1 MSQIIFNWESE
12 IDCIFTNEK
21 IPIDSLGRTT
31 LAKFLDIHL
40 QKYKHTSYVLNLN
53 GDWGAGKTYFI
64 KRWANSIQ
72 HKHPTVY
79 FDAWANDF
87 HNDPLVL
94 VVSQIIEQVSNLI
107 TGTGQKAK
115 KEKLIN
121 TTTNLFKAVAPE
133 LSKSLV
139 KSLLRIDIDEI
150 NGKVEEAHNSDKDF
164 ANIASAAT
172 KGLLQL
178 HNKQA
183 DSIKELKKLIKIT
196 LNDVIKKDNADKNK
210 RWSPMYVFIDELD
223 RCRPNFAIEVLEV
236 IKHIFDIEGV
246 VFVIATNT
254 SELQHSIKAVYG
266 SGFDANKY
274 LMRFFNRTYEL
285 PAPDLA
291 DFLDYLPSFQYII
304 KRVMGTNDLEIINWE
319 KGVFI
324 EVASNLFNSL
334 NIDLRSTA
342 QISDRVSSVLT
353 MNPEETGILWL
364 LVLESLR
371 VSLPDAYKKV
381 VNGQL
386 GMTGGGENT
395 INSEIFI
402 PLRSKSKSTDHISR
416 ANIVEQNSNIY
427 KNDFSKNNL
436 GHGRESNKKFNNIVN
451 IRNLISYIND
461 HTSNLQISSRGG
473 GEENLLEW
481 YMIKTHSDM
490 KRFVNYIELASH
502 LE

>member
-1 MSQIIFNWESE
+1 MAQITFNWESE
-12 IDCIFTNEK
+12 IDCKFTNEK
-21 IPIDSLGRTT
+21 MPADSLGRTT

-94 VVSQIIEQVSNLI
+94 VVSQIVEQVGNLI
-107 TGTGQKAK
+107 KGTGQKAK
-115 KEKLIN
+115 KEELIR

-150 NGKVEEAHNSDKDF
+150 NGKIESAQNSDKDL

-183 DSIKELKKLIKIT
+183 DSIKELKTLIKAT
-196 LNDVIKKDNADKNK
+196 LKDVITKDNTDKNK

-266 SGFDANKY
+266 NGFDANKY

-285 PAPDLA
+285 PAPDLV
-291 DFLDYLPSFQYII
+291 DFLGYLPSFQYITE
-304 KRVMGTNDLEIINWE
+304 RVLDTNDLKIINWE
-319 KGVFI
+319 KDTFL
-324 EVASNLFNSL
+324 EVSSNLFNAL

-353 MNPEETGILWL
+353 MNPNEKGVLWL
-364 LVLESLR
+364 LVLEALR
-371 VSLPDAYKKV
+371 VSLPDAYKKL

-386 GMTGGGENT
+386 REGAGG
-395 INSEIFI
+395 INNLYSEMFG
-402 PLRSKSKSTDHISR
+402 PLKDKSKSTEFIS
-416 ANIVEQNSNIY
+416 NSCSVEQHAKILE
-427 KNDFSKNNL
+427 NDFSYHNGSHSKKAFINTFNISNL
-436 GHGRESNKKFNNIVN
+436 LTYTQK
-451 IRNLISYIND
+451 
-461 HTSNLQISSRGG
+461 HTSNLQVTSSNGQA
-473 GEENLLEW
+473 ELLIEW
-481 YMIKTHSDM
+481 YLVKTHSEM
-490 KRFVNYIELASH
+490 KKFINYIELASH